1 MRNQWPRVV
10 FILTIMTS
18 LSACV
23 AAVVAGVAAGGLV
36 VNDSRSFKQMSTDAT
51 IRRQMELQLASR
63 PAFKGSHI
71 SISSFN
77 QMVLLV
83 GQTPKASLRVTVEKL
98 LLKDPKVK
106 RVYNE
111 ITISPPL
118 PMAVQSK
125 DLWISSNVKAMMLA
139 RKGLKSGSFN
149 VLTEDGI
156 VYLMGRVKHDQ
167 ANLAVDVARR
177 VDGVKKVVKIFQ
189 YTD

>member
-63 PAFKGSHI
+63 PAFKNSHI